1 MKEYQT
7 KKDQRYM
14 LPHNVYMQMIYII
27 RSYDDSKQALID
39 MIDAAPDRDEGPS
52 GSNISDPT
60 LAYVIKTEEV
70 RRQVDAVDSAI
81 SKVPVEYRRG
91 VMANIITHE
100 PYPSNADRATY
111 SRWKQRMIYWTAEA
125 LHLA

>member
-1 MKEYQT
+1 MKEYQA

-27 RSYDDSKQALID
+27 RSYDDSKQVLID
-39 MIDAAPDRDEGPS
+39 MIDAAPDRDGGPK
-52 GSNISDPT
+52 GSDVSDPT
-60 LAYVIKTEEV
+60 LAYVIRTEEI

-91 VMANIITHE
+91 VMANIITHT
-100 PYPSNADRATY
+100 PYPSDADRTTY